1 MADGVMTIG
10 NATMEIIVARVPTV
24 IATQNTI
31 VVIAV
36 PVKMTTN
43 CAMIV
48 ATALR
53 ITASVMKNVADAMN
67 REARSVRSA
76 ERNAPSVWSGSATTV
91 ESVLSVRAT
100 RRTAPTVI
108 SVWSAPSGSATVVTA
123 VRGAPSP
130 VKAAMK
136 SVPTAS
142 RTRFA
147 VSVRTALTVW
157 AVMKT
162 SVKPVSYV

>member
-1 MADGVMTIG
+1 MTIG

-24 IATQNTI
+24 IATQNTT

-53 ITASVMKNVADAMN
+53 ITVSVMINAADAMN
-67 REARSVRSA
+67 REEQSVQSA
-76 ERNAPSVWSGSATTV
+76 EKNAPSVWSGSVTTV
-91 ESVLSVRAT
+91 ENVLSVQAT
-100 RRTAPTVI
+100 RLIVLTVT
-108 SVWSAPSGSATVVTA
+108 SVWSAPSGYVTVVTVA
-123 VRGAPSP
+123 RGAPSP

-136 SVPTAS
+136 SVQTVS
-142 RTRFA
+142 RKHFA
-147 VSVRTALTVW
+147 RSVRIARTVW
-157 AVMKT
+157 EVTVT
-162 SVKPVSYV
+162 SVTPASYV